1 MSQKDSFCFTHFT
14 DPHLSSL
21 ENVNF
26 KQLLNKRILGYL
38 SWKTRRQH
46 HHLPSMLEILV
57 NDMKTIK
64 PDHVVISGDLTHIG
78 LPDEFD
84 QVADWL
90 PSVGKPEQVTVIP
103 GNHET
108 YVKSTWD
115 NSFAKWHA
123 YLASDTTLADGKAI
137 DFPTLRVRN
146 QIAFIGL
153 NSAYASAPFLATG
166 KLGNKQL
173 TKLEQLLEQ
182 TKQLGLFR
190 VVIVHHPPI
199 PGICKWRKRL
209 IDADRLQ
216 MVLQQHGA
224 ELVLYGHTHK
234 TEHRK
239 LTTTTGNTPLI
250 SVSSA
255 SSISNEHS
263 RRASYTVFR
272 VNKNQSSEW
281 QLSTHIRQYQPEEKI
296 FIEQPISLFSTCG
309 EKP

>member
-1 MSQKDSFCFTHFT
+1 MDPQDTFCFTHLT

-26 KQLLNKRILGYL
+26 KQLLNKRLLGYL

-46 HHLPSMLEILV
+46 HHLPSMLETLV
-57 NDMKTIK
+57 NDMRTIK

-84 QVADWL
+84 QVANWL
-90 PSVGKPEQVTVIP
+90 PSVGTPEQVTVIP

-115 NSFAKWHA
+115 NSFAKWHD
-123 YLASDTTLADGKAI
+123 YLASDATLADGKAI
-137 DFPTLRVRN
+137 DFPTLRIRN

-173 TKLEQLLEQ
+173 DQLAQLLEQ
-182 TKQLGLFR
+182 TKKDGMFR

-199 PGICKWRKRL
+199 PRICKWRKRL
-209 IDADRLQ
+209 IDAEQLQ

-224 ELVLYGHTHK
+224 ELILYGHTHK
-234 TEHRK
+234 TTYRE

-255 SSISNEHS
+255 SSISNEPI
-263 RRASYTVFR
+263 RRASYSVFR
-272 VNKNQSSEW
+272 INKGQSGEW
-281 QLSTHIRQYQPEEKI
+281 QLSTHIRQYQPDEKI
-296 FIEQPISLFSTCG
+296 FIEHPCSLF
-309 EKP
+309 

>member
-1 MSQKDSFCFTHFT
+1 MNQQDTFCFTHLT

-21 ENVNF
+21 ESVNF

-46 HHLPSMLEILV
+46 HHLPSMLEALV
-57 NDMKTIK
+57 HDMKTIE

-84 QVADWL
+84 QVANWL
-90 PSVGKPEQVTVIP
+90 PSVGTPEQVTVIP

-108 YVKSTWD
+108 YAKSTWQQ
-115 NSFAKWHA
+115 SFAKWQD
-123 YLASDTTLADGKAI
+123 YLASDATLPDNKI
-137 DFPTLRVRN
+137 VDFPTLRIRN

-173 TKLEQLLEQ
+173 TKLEHLLEQ

-199 PGICKWRKRL
+199 LGICKWRKRL
-209 IDADRLQ
+209 IDAEQLQ
-216 MVLQQHGA
+216 MVFQQHGA

-234 TEHRK
+234 TTYRE
-239 LTTTTGNTPLI
+239 LTTRIGNTPLV

-255 SSISNEHS
+255 SSISNEPI
-263 RRASYTVFR
+263 RRASYSVFR
-272 VNKNQSSEW
+272 INKNQSGEW
-281 QLSTHIRQYQPEEKI
+281 QLSTHIRQYQPDEKI
-296 FIEQPISLFSTCG
+296 FIEQPISVFSN
-309 EKP
+309 EK